1 MRYAKCAKPK
11 NNMSEATIQ
20 ARQRKCISDLRHMII
35 EHHSCDVMKSE
46 HCLCP
51 VCSQQKNE
59 DVLNEAYSLEKAGD
73 CVPANYKTPDESTL
87 ASSNGSATPEEWWA
101 KRASELAQQMKV
113 GGVGELRLLR
123 LPTGKYEFE
132 ITPEGWPN
140 TKLCD
145 MAADNPKDK
154 NAKSDSQ

>member
-1 MRYAKCAKPK
+1 
-11 NNMSEATIQ
+11 MSEAKDP
-20 ARQRKCISDLRHMII
+20 ARERELATTVALYNAATDYAAYVNSNRHDYD
-35 EHHSCDVMKSE
+35 EAMKLSSA
-46 HCLCP
+46 L
-51 VCSQQKNE
+51 
-59 DVLNEAYSLEKAGD
+59 EAAAVAYAELAGD
-73 CVPANYKTPDESTL
+73 RQPVMTKTPAISTL

-140 TKLCD
+140 D
-145 MAADNPKDK
+145 PN
-154 NAKSDSQ
+154 